1 MRTLDINDTD
11 KILIIAPHPDD
22 ESVGCGGLLAKYS
35 SQCEVWV
42 LTDGRY
48 GGKQDEETVKHI
60 RTNEFQNEMNALG
73 IERFKKFD
81 IYDLHLFEKEDLLI
95 NEDLS
100 GFTKIFVS
108 YRFDE
113 HMDHQMAYKIIKRAM
128 EGKNISAE
136 LYEYEVW
143 TPLQRATH
151 FLDISE
157 VIDLKEK
164 SISFHETQ
172 LLDTDYCR
180 MMRGLAAYR
189 AESIGIR
196 GGYVEW
202 YLSI

>member
-1 MRTLDINDTD
+1 MRMLDINNSD
-11 KILIIAPHPDD
+11 KILVIAPHPDD

-35 SQCEVWV
+35 SQCEIWV

-48 GGKQDEETVKHI
+48 GGSEDEETVKKI
-60 RTNEFQNEMNALG
+60 RADEFRNEMNALG
-73 IERFKKFD
+73 IEKYRNFD
-81 IYDLHLFEKEDLLI
+81 VYDLHLFEREDLLI
-95 NEDLS
+95 NEDINR
-100 GFTKIFVS
+100 FTKIFVS

-113 HMDHQMAYKIIKRAM
+113 HNDHEMAYKIIKRAM
-128 EGKNISAE
+128 TENNVNAE

-151 FLDISE
+151 FLDISD
-157 VIDLKEK
+157 VMDMKERI
-164 SISFHETQ
+164 ISFHQTQ
-172 LLDTDYCR
+172 IKDTDYCR
-180 MMRGLAAYR
+180 MMRSLAAYR